1 MNNNNRFR
9 RKKGLFIVIP
19 ILLVFGLTGL
29 VMWLWNATLVD
40 AVSGISTISYW
51 QAMGLL
57 VLSKIL
63 FGGFPGKGRPGAG
76 RRHCRKEP
84 RQEGEEYLS
93 PEEKEQFKAMWKERF
108 ERKFN
113 REA

>member
-9 RKKGLFIVIP
+9 RKKGFFIIIP
-19 ILLVFGLTGL
+19 LILVFGLTAI
-29 VMWLWNATLVD
+29 VMWLWNATLVG
-40 AVSGISTISYW
+40 AVSGISAISYW

-63 FGGFPGKGRPGAG
+63 FGGFPGKGRPGG
-76 RRHCRKEP
+76 GRHCRKGP
-84 RQEGEEYLS
+84 WQQGGEHLS
-93 PEEKEQFKAMWKERF
+93 PEEKEQFKAMWQERF
-108 ERKFN
+108 NRKFD